1 MTLVTN
7 NNTFSSN
14 VGNSITLISNI
25 VSGSSNSNINDLH
38 NAKSICDPGKMVI
51 LSSVTGF
58 LIDIIDEA
66 HCVDKII

>member
-1 MTLVTN
+1 MAIVTN

-14 VGNSITLISNI
+14 IGNSSSVSNI
-25 VSGSSNSNINDLH
+25 GSGSSNSSTNDLP

-58 LIDIIDEA
+58 LIGMPDEA
-66 HCVDKII
+66 HRVEKII